1 MFMLILTIII
11 GLVPAL
17 VPMLLWLIAKPVMML
32 LHKPLPFV
40 GFGYSALGIAI
51 LLWSLLAYGYFLGRW
66 RLAINEIEYAHHD
79 IPTIFDGFKIVHI
92 SDLHLSTFDDKPEQL
107 ARIVNEINAQNPD
120 LICFTGDMVTLGTKE
135 ALPYTEMLKSLKA
148 EYGVASVMGNHDFLI
163 YGNRF
168 GSDTTAHKNAVE
180 EFARYQIE
188 TLGWHLLRNS
198 NMIIKA
204 ENEKIKNTIDNTV
217 TILGVDNKSC
227 TNQGFRSTNT
237 GDLKAAMRG
246 TQGFRIL
253 LSHDP
258 THWAAEVVPDTDI
271 PLTLSGH
278 THCAQINILGFTPAS
293 WAFEH
298 TRGLY
303 TQEGQ
308 TLYINIGL
316 GCTAPFRIGARPEIT
331 VITLKSQ
338 QSQLH
343 PQQTDL

>member
-1 MFMLILTIII
+1 MLIFTIII
-11 GLVPAL
+11 GLIPAL
-17 VPMLLWLIAKPVMML
+17 IPMALWLVAKPVMML
-32 LHKPLPFV
+32 LHKPLPFA
-40 GFGYSALGIAI
+40 GFGYTALGIAV
-51 LLWSLLAYGYFLGRW
+51 LLWSLLAYGYFIGRW
-66 RLAINEIEYAHHD
+66 RLSINEIEYSHND
-79 IPTIFDGFKIVHI
+79 IPTAFDGFKIVHI

-204 ENEKIKNTIDNTV
+204 ENEKNKNTIDNTV

-237 GDLKAAMRG
+237 GNLKAAMSG

-258 THWAAEVVPDTDI
+258 THWAAEVVPNTDI

-338 QSQLH
+338 QSQSH

>member
-1 MFMLILTIII
+1 
-11 GLVPAL
+11 
-17 VPMLLWLIAKPVMML
+17 
-32 LHKPLPFV
+32 
-40 GFGYSALGIAI
+40 
-51 LLWSLLAYGYFLGRW
+51 
-66 RLAINEIEYAHHD
+66 
-79 IPTIFDGFKIVHI
+79 
-92 SDLHLSTFDDKPEQL
+92 
-107 ARIVNEINAQNPD
+107 
-120 LICFTGDMVTLGTKE
+120 MVTLGTKE

-168 GSDTTAHKNAVE
+168 GSDTKAHKNAVE

-303 TQEGQ
+303 TQDGQ

>member
-1 MFMLILTIII
+1 M
-11 GLVPAL
+11 A
-17 VPMLLWLIAKPVMML
+17 LWLVVKPVMMM
-32 LHKPLPFV
+32 LHKPLPFA
-40 GFGYSALGIAI
+40 GFGYTALGIAV
-51 LLWSLLAYGYFLGRW
+51 LLWSLLAYGYFIGRW
-66 RLAINEIEYAHHD
+66 RLAINEIEYSHHD
-79 IPTIFDGFKIVHI
+79 IPTAFNGFKIVHI
-92 SDLHLSTFDDKPEQL
+92 SDLHLSTFDDRPDQL
-107 ARIVNEINAQNPD
+107 ARLVNAINDQNPD

-148 EYGVASVMGNHDFLI
+148 KHGVASVMGNHDFLI

-204 ENEKIKNTIDNTV
+204 ENEKNKNTIDNTV

-237 GDLKAAMRG
+237 GNLKAAMRG

-338 QSQLH
+338 QLQLR

>member
-1 MFMLILTIII
+1 MLIFTIII
-11 GLVPAL
+11 GLIPAL
-17 VPMLLWLIAKPVMML
+17 IPMALWLVAKPVMML
-32 LHKPLPFV
+32 LRKPLPFA
-40 GFGYSALGIAI
+40 GFGYTALGIAV
-51 LLWSLLAYGYFLGRW
+51 LLWSLLAYGYFIGRW
-66 RLAINEIEYAHHD
+66 RLSINEIEYSHND
-79 IPTIFDGFKIVHI
+79 IPTAFDGFKIVHI

-204 ENEKIKNTIDNTV
+204 ENEKNKNTIDNTV

-237 GDLKAAMRG
+237 GNLKAAMSG

-278 THCAQINILGFTPAS
+278 THSAQINILGFTPAS

-303 TQEGQ
+303 TQDGQ

-338 QSQLH
+338 HSQLH
-343 PQQTDL
+343 PQQTNL

>member
-1 MFMLILTIII
+1 MLIFTIII
-11 GLVPAL
+11 GLIPAL
-17 VPMLLWLIAKPVMML
+17 IPMALWLVVKPVMMM
-32 LHKPLPFV
+32 LHKPLPFA
-40 GFGYSALGIAI
+40 GFGYTALGIAV
-51 LLWSLLAYGYFLGRW
+51 LLWSLLAYGYFIGRW
-66 RLAINEIEYAHHD
+66 RLAINEIEYSHHD
-79 IPTIFDGFKIVHI
+79 IPTAFNGFKIVHI
-92 SDLHLSTFDDKPEQL
+92 SDLHLSTFDDRPDQL
-107 ARIVNEINAQNPD
+107 ARLVNAINDQNPD

-148 EYGVASVMGNHDFLI
+148 KHGVASVMGNHDFLI

-198 NMIIKA
+198 NMIIQKDSIA
-204 ENEKIKNTIDNTV
+204 EII

-237 GDLKAAMRG
+237 GDLKAAMNG

-298 TRGLY
+298 TQGLY

-316 GCTAPFRIGARPEIT
+316 GCTAPFRIGALPEIT
-331 VITLKSQ
+331 VITLITQ
-338 QSQLH
+338 TENQLSQLQL
-343 PQQTDL
+343 QQTDL

>member
-1 MFMLILTIII
+1 
-11 GLVPAL
+11 
-17 VPMLLWLIAKPVMML
+17 
-32 LHKPLPFV
+32 
-40 GFGYSALGIAI
+40 
-51 LLWSLLAYGYFLGRW
+51 
-66 RLAINEIEYAHHD
+66 
-79 IPTIFDGFKIVHI
+79 
-92 SDLHLSTFDDKPEQL
+92 
-107 ARIVNEINAQNPD
+107 
-120 LICFTGDMVTLGTKE
+120 MVTIGTQE
-135 ALPYTEMLKSLKA
+135 AEPYTDMLQTLQS

-168 GSDTTAHKNAVE
+168 GGDSTAHAAAVE
-180 EFARYQIE
+180 AFAAYQRD
-188 TLGWHLLRNS
+188 TLGWQLLRNS
-198 NMIIKA
+198 FFPIT
-204 ENEKIKNTIDNTV
+204 KNSSRI

-237 GDLKAAMRG
+237 GNLAAAIEG
-246 TQGFRIL
+246 TEGFRIL

-303 TQEGQ
+303 TQDGQ

-338 QSQLH
+338 QSQLR